1 MTHGHDILGTE
12 VKCSLFLNFVEYY
25 YLVIPLILLI
35 NDKPPSKKDGSG
47 SLRHLMFL
55 LK

>member
-1 MTHGHDILGTE
+1 MTHGYDILGTK
-12 VKCSLFLNFVEYY
+12 VKCSLFLKYVEYC

-47 SLRHLMFL
+47 ILRHLMFL